1 MAAGE
6 QSSGV
11 AQRLYDLLVHLFG
24 VEPPLRLAGWDGTIA
39 GASDGPTL
47 HVRTRRAVRRL
58 LWNPGELGLARAYV
72 AGEIEVDG
80 DLTDCLRALAE
91 YGALVGGKPA
101 LTAADRREVL
111 RTAVLLGAVGPAP
124 KPPPEERLLSEGQ
137 RLGSRGARGARE
149 MAASDV
155 PDDGGL
161 ALMTSVLGG
170 SLAYSCAYWADGVAT
185 SGGPDREREHPDG
198 DDDLEAAQC
207 AKLDRICDRLG
218 LESGMRLLDLGCG
231 WGALVVH
238 AVKHRGVEAVGL
250 VRSAD
255 RAEVVRR
262 RLDALGL
269 SDRAEVRLGDVGAV
283 DDGPYDA
290 IAVIEAL
297 EHVAEVDL
305 VEHMA
310 RLQNLLRPG
319 GRLLLQTLSRRP
331 GPEQPGQTFM
341 TAYVMPDGP
350 LPPIGVVVSAVE
362 DAGLESRLLESWREH
377 YPRTLQAWLRRVD
390 KRLGAAGA
398 VVGETRLRVW
408 RLSLALSTVGFERD
422 RIGVHQLLAV
432 RPHAD
437 GRSGMLA

>member
-1 MAAGE
+1 MVAGD
-6 QSSGV
+6 QGSGV

-24 VEPPLRLAGWDGTIA
+24 VEPPLRLAGWDGTVA

-47 HVRTRRAVRRL
+47 QVRSRRAVRRL

-80 DLTDCLRALAE
+80 DLTDCLRTLAE
-91 YGALVGGKPA
+91 YGALVGAKPA

-137 RLGSRGARGARE
+137 RLGTRGARGARE
-149 MAASDV
+149 LAATAGT
-155 PDDGGL
+155 DDGGL
-161 ALMTSVLGG
+161 ALMTAVLGR
-170 SLAYSCAYWADGVAT
+170 SLAYSCGYWTDGAAGAT
-185 SGGPDREREHPDG
+185 GNG
-198 DDDLEAAQC
+198 DDLEAAQC

-218 LESGMRLLDLGCG
+218 LEPGMRLLDLGCG

-262 RLDALGL
+262 RLDELGL
-269 SDRAEVRLGDVGAV
+269 ADRAEVRLGDVDAV
-283 DDGPYDA
+283 GDGPYDA
-290 IAVIEAL
+290 IAVVESL
-297 EHVAEVDL
+297 EHVSQVEL
-305 VEHMA
+305 VEQLA
-310 RLQNLLRPG
+310 RLQSLLRPG

-331 GPEQPGQTFM
+331 GPELAGPTFM
-341 TAYVMPDGP
+341 TAYVMPEGP
-350 LPPIGVVVSAVE
+350 LPPIGLVVSAAE
-362 DAGLESRLLESWREH
+362 DAGLEVRRLESWREH
-377 YPRTLQAWLRRVD
+377 YPRTLQAWLHRVD
-390 KRLGAAGA
+390 ERLADAVR
-398 VVGETRLRVW
+398 VVGQTRLRVW

-422 RIGVHQLLAV
+422 RIGVHQVLAV

>member
-24 VEPPLRLAGWDGTIA
+24 VEPPLRLAGWDGTVA
-39 GASDGPTL
+39 GASEGPTL

-72 AGEIEVDG
+72 AAEIEVDG

-137 RLGSRGARGARE
+137 RLGSRGVRGARE
-149 MAASDV
+149 LAASAV

-161 ALMTSVLGG
+161 ALMTSVLGR
-170 SLAYSCAYWADGVAT
+170 SLAYSCAYWADGTAP
-185 SGGPDREREHPDG
+185 SGPDQAGEHHGGG
-198 DDDLEAAQC
+198 DALEAAQC

-218 LESGMRLLDLGCG
+218 LEPGMRLLDLGCG

-238 AVKHRGVEAVGL
+238 AVKQRGVEAVGL

-262 RLDALGL
+262 RLDDLGL
-269 SDRAEVRLGDVGAV
+269 SDRAEVRLGDVTAV

-290 IAVIEAL
+290 IAAIESL

-310 RLQNLLRPG
+310 RQQNLLRPR

-362 DAGLESRLLESWREH
+362 DAGMEVRLLESWREH

-390 KRLGAAGA
+390 ERLAAAIA